1 MYLFCVLLLHK
12 ELSPYTIL
20 GDMLSIVGVYFI
32 SM

>member
-1 MYLFCVLLLHK
+1 MYLFGVLLLHK

-20 GDMLSIVGVYFI
+20 GGMLIIVSVYFI